1 MRRNVRLSIFFVAA
15 AGFAALFLAGLR
27 GLPPFEV
34 YIGPYGYV
42 LNAISVP
49 ERSITDVVTAVNF
62 DFRGFDTLGEEYILF
77 TSVIG
82 VAALLR
88 RLAGEA
94 EEAEEQTAR
103 GRPEL
108 QASDATR
115 VFTLTLVGM
124 VTLFGIYIV
133 SHGQISPGGG
143 FQGGTILA
151 TAPLMVYLAGD
162 FESFRAIASPKLVE
176 PAEAAGAAGYVFIG
190 LAGMAAGYTFLY
202 NIIPQGSPGTVISGG
217 TVALISATVGLEVAA
232 GFVLLLT
239 TFLEEFL
246 RRKGAI

>member
-1 MRRNVRLSIFFVAA
+1 MRRSARLPIFFIAVC
-15 AGFAALFLAGLR
+15 GFAALFLAGLR
-27 GLPPFEV
+27 GLPPFQE
-34 YIGPYGYV
+34 YRGPYGYV

-49 ERSITDVVTAVNF
+49 DRSITDVVSAVNF

-82 VAALLR
+82 VTALLR
-88 RLAGEA
+88 RLAGETRPA
-94 EEAEEQTAR
+94 QEQTAP
-103 GRPEL
+103 GRPEVET
-108 QASDATR
+108 SDATR
-115 VFTLTLVGM
+115 VFTLMLVGM

-151 TAPLMVYLAGD
+151 TSPLMVYLAGD
-162 FESFRAIASPKLVE
+162 FESFRRIASTRLVE

-190 LAGMAAGYTFLY
+190 LAAMGLGLAFLY
-202 NIIPQGSPGTVISGG
+202 NFIPQDGAGTVAAGG
-217 TVALISATVGLEVAA
+217 TVALIDASVGLEVAA

-239 TFLEEFL
+239 TFLAEFL
-246 RRKGAI
+246 SGRGSR